1 MTLSARVVLLT
12 FVGGALGTVLRWSLS
27 FAIDSSFWAIALVN
41 LLGAFAIGFFN
52 GHRYFHTDARRALY
66 SIGFC
71 GGFTT
76 LSGLMAVAVSPA
88 SGLMVGLEFVLG
100 IGVYLLGRRTGDS
113 TSAETASE
121 ADLV

>member
-1 MTLSARVVLLT
+1 MRLSARIVVLT
-12 FVGGALGTVLRWSLS
+12 FVGGALGTLLRWSLS
-27 FAIDSSFWAIALVN
+27 FAIDSSFWSIALVN
-41 LLGAFAIGFFN
+41 LAGAFAIGFFN
-52 GHRYFHTDARRALY
+52 GHRYFHTDARRAIY

-76 LSGLMAVAVSPA
+76 LSGLMAVVISPA
-88 SGLMVGLEFVLG
+88 SGLMVGVEFILG
-100 IGVYLLGRRTGDS
+100 IGLYLLGRRTGDA